1 MGANRG
7 RDIPDATPPFL
18 TKELIELWIA
28 AEAARQ
34 KEAMSALRADVKDEL
49 HRFDRGQLHLIGK
62 VEKLAG
68 DGEQDVGAVARIEK
82 QLNDYIAENR
92 AASTK
97 ASTERQELSSKVT
110 AALGRIDAL
119 EEAGDRTKRTAD
131 LVDRWKLIPI
141 FTRNLWKVL
150 AAIAAFALVI
160 FNIWSALH
168 PQPVTLTPQQVQEI
182 RRGH

>member
-7 RDIPDATPPFL
+7 REIPDATPPFL
-18 TKELIELWIA
+18 TKELIVLWIGE
-28 AEAARQ
+28 AEARQ
-34 KEAMSALRADVKDEL
+34 KEAMSALKSDVKDEL
-49 HRFDRGQLHLIGK
+49 HKFDRGQLHLIGK

-68 DGEQDVGAVARIEK
+68 DGEQDIGAVARIER
-82 QLNDYIAENR
+82 QLNEYIAENR
-92 AASTK
+92 AASSR
-97 ASTERQELSSKVT
+97 ASSERQELSTKVT
-110 AALGRIDAL
+110 AALDRIDIL
-119 EEAGDRTKRTAD
+119 EEAGDRTRRTAD

-150 AAIAAFALVI
+150 AAIAAFVLVL